1 MKNDK
6 LYCLIS
12 VCSCFVKIL
21 KVYNFSQGMF
31 AGEVVLLWQEP
42 DLPISCY
49 VVRKATTWG
58 MLQKQAGYLR
68 TSRPLEVL

>member
-1 MKNDK
+1 
-6 LYCLIS
+6 
-12 VCSCFVKIL
+12 
-21 KVYNFSQGMF
+21 MF